1 MSIKSHFTLH
11 WGDAAALN
19 DEVSYN
25 LDLCIM
31 AFRSPKC
38 RHNDFIDGVGDHSL
52 TAVSVGLRFL
62 YCPTTFIFIVIYI
75 VNGLKIV
82 LELITSH
89 AD

>member
-25 LDLCIM
+25 LVLYIM
-31 AFRSPKC
+31 VFLSPKC

-52 TAVSVGLRFL
+52 IAVCVYFL
-62 YCPTTFIFIVIYI
+62 YCPNSYLYCQWIKNV
-75 VNGLKIV
+75 
-82 LELITSH
+82 
-89 AD
+89 